1 MVEYYHIIP
10 VPDDSIELLEQLGTK
25 TKYWVR
31 YEDKQFLLKI
41 GRPNTG
47 ENWAEKVACE
57 LCALLG
63 LPHAHYEFALWKQQK
78 CVLTESIRPKDGRL
92 VLGNEL
98 LAEIHN
104 AYPKEQ
110 FRHVKDHTL
119 GRIFR
124 LLINP
129 EYLLPLNWAAPNADI
144 EHAFDVF
151 IGYLLLDAWIANQDR
166 HHENWGVVSYNG
178 KIYLAPTYDHAA
190 SMGQN
195 ETDAGRVDRLNTRDK
210 SRHISRYAEKARS
223 AIYLTK
229 SDQIPLSTVRV
240 FELAATRRPKA
251 AKLWQQ
257 TLGNITKE
265 QCLAIFE
272 RVPATQISELAIE
285 FALKLLEINKQRL
298 LQIKIL

>member
-1 MVEYYHIIP
+1 MPEFYPLIH
-10 VPDDSIELLEQLGTK
+10 VPDDAIELLEQLGTK

-31 YEDKQFLLKI
+31 YEDKLFLLKI

-57 LCALLG
+57 LCSLLG

-124 LLINP
+124 LLTSP
-129 EYLLPLNWAAPNADI
+129 EYLLPLNWAAPSIDI
-144 EHAFDVF
+144 ENAFDVF

-166 HHENWGVVSYNG
+166 HHENWGVISYNE

-195 ETDAGRVDRLNTRDK
+195 ETDTGRVDRLNTRDIN
-210 SRHISRYAEKARS
+210 RHISSYAKKARS

-240 FELAATRRPKA
+240 FEMAATRRPKA
-251 AKLWQQ
+251 AKLWLQI
-257 TLGNITKE
+257 LGDITKQ
-265 QCLAIFE
+265 QCFAIFE
-272 RVPATQISELAIE
+272 RVSTTEINEVSID
-285 FALKLLEINKQRL
+285 FALQLLEINKQRL